1 MLHFRGVLVA
11 KIILLVTIF
20 TIDGLSQNADS
31 VAGFDSI
38 FYSFKKSATA
48 EFDRFQNQNDSI
60 FLEFLHQNWIEYQLL
75 QDTVKEMVKPKV
87 QPRIDQNLL
96 DEKTPPDTLK
106 GTQDKQIHVLYQ
118 DTVAEKNLLNIN
130 AARSFFEFYGE
141 INDLPVTAE
150 NQEITVIDNKTIITF
165 YKSYLSDTT
174 LRNISDRLKII
185 AHDIKVND
193 FGFFILTLKASR
205 VVFREINKSL
215 LFTWINLIRNGLD
228 VRIGYAQNK
237 VYLLLACDYPVRN
250 AGYVFISGVKYNLYR
265 FPGQEPPSGLSTY
278 PYSWPGIST
287 PIKMAI
293 RKFPEFRTKRIIKV
307 YSWGNNTISINLN
320 KFLIDYLNEFSV
332 TSLKFYFNT
341 PVSGAALAGMD
352 NTLIPLLKGKSEIQR
367 VNLLLSFI
375 QGSFPY
381 KDDLDQFGHEKYM
394 FCDEAL
400 YYPFTDCE
408 DRAILLAQL
417 IKRYTG
423 LEVIGLEY
431 PNHVSVG
438 VKFTIPI
445 KGDPIQYKNSKYFI
459 CDPTYMGAQ
468 AGMEM
473 KEMKGVKPE
482 VILIDN

>member
-250 AGYVFISGVKYNLYR
+250 AGYVFISG
-265 FPGQEPPSGLSTY
+265 G
-278 PYSWPGIST
+278 
-287 PIKMAI
+287 
-293 RKFPEFRTKRIIKV
+293 KV
-307 YSWGNNTISINLN
+307 
-320 KFLIDYLNEFSV
+320 
-332 TSLKFYFNT
+332 
-341 PVSGAALAGMD
+341 
-352 NTLIPLLKGKSEIQR
+352 
-367 VNLLLSFI
+367 
-375 QGSFPY
+375 
-381 KDDLDQFGHEKYM
+381 
-394 FCDEAL
+394 
-400 YYPFTDCE
+400 
-408 DRAILLAQL
+408 
-417 IKRYTG
+417 
-423 LEVIGLEY
+423 
-431 PNHVSVG
+431 
-438 VKFTIPI
+438 
-445 KGDPIQYKNSKYFI
+445 
-459 CDPTYMGAQ
+459 
-468 AGMEM
+468 
-473 KEMKGVKPE
+473 
-482 VILIDN
+482 